1 MSTNTFE
8 AEFKRRVDDIRAR
21 ATAAG
26 TSITALCQAT
36 GIARATPDRWAKR
49 TPKTVELVDVL
60 EQALVEAE
68 QQQKSSQQ

>member
-8 AEFKRRVDDIRAR
+8 AEFQRRVDDIKAR
-21 ATAAG
+21 ALAAG

-49 TPKTVELVDVL
+49 TPKTVELVDLL
-60 EQALVEAE
+60 EQAVAAAE
-68 QQQKSSQQ
+68 QQKDGQQ

>member
-8 AEFKRRVDDIRAR
+8 AEFKRRVDDIKAR

-36 GIARATPDRWAKR
+36 GIARATPDRWALR
-49 TPKTVELVDVL
+49 TPKTVKLVNELEKALAEV
-60 EQALVEAE
+60 ERQAGE
-68 QQQKSSQQ
+68 K

>member
-8 AEFKRRVDDIRAR
+8 AEFKRRVDDIKAR

-36 GIARATPDRWAKR
+36 DIARATPDRWALR
-49 TPKTVELVDVL
+49 TPKTVKLVNELEKALAEV
-60 EQALVEAE
+60 ERQAGE
-68 QQQKSSQQ
+68 K

>member
-8 AEFKRRVDDIRAR
+8 AEFQRRVDDIKTRAL
-21 ATAAG
+21 AAG

-60 EQALVEAE
+60 EKALVEAE
-68 QQQKSSQQ
+68 QKKSSQQ

>member
-8 AEFKRRVDDIRAR
+8 AEFQRRVEDIKTR

-36 GIARATPDRWAKR
+36 GIARATPDRWASR
-49 TPKTVELVDVL
+49 TPKTVMLVDEL
-60 EQALVEAE
+60 EKALSEVE
-68 QQQKSSQQ
+68 QQAGQK

>member
-8 AEFKRRVDDIRAR
+8 AEFKRRVDDIKAR

-36 GIARATPDRWAKR
+36 GIARATPDRWALR
-49 TPKTVELVDVL
+49 TPKTVKLVDEL
-60 EQALVEAE
+60 EKALADVERQAGE
-68 QQQKSSQQ
+68 K

>member
-8 AEFKRRVDDIRAR
+8 AEFQRRVEDIKTR

-36 GIARATPDRWAKR
+36 GIARATPDRWAAK
-49 TPKTVELVDVL
+49 TPKTVKLVDEL
-60 EQALVEAE
+60 EKALADLERQA
-68 QQQKSSQQ
+68 SQQ